1 MLMIPGDDPPDVA
14 ADDPEDEPDDDPED
28 DDEEEDDDADG
39 LRAASFLVLFACA
52 LGVWQAT
59 HSAALEL
66 FITRHVWHSHVLAF
80 GLNAIPKPDPL
91 DARLLAISGK
101 LLTFGAAVLRGV
113 SQAMHLLA
121 SALLDSIQASHS
133 QADED
138 FLKRSPKPPPS
149 GTIAVVIGAAWTG
162 AA

>member
-59 HSAALEL
+59 HS
-66 FITRHVWHSHVLAF
+66 
-80 GLNAIPKPDPL
+80 G
-91 DARLLAISGK
+91 
-101 LLTFGAAVLRGV
+101 
-113 SQAMHLLA
+113 
-121 SALLDSIQASHS
+121 
-133 QADED
+133 
-138 FLKRSPKPPPS
+138 
-149 GTIAVVIGAAWTG
+149 
-162 AA
+162 